1 MGRGRARR
9 GLVAFVGVIAVGA
22 SPIPQG
28 WNVARVFAVDRSRRD
43 SRARDYFPCGA
54 LLRCT
59 HAWVACLFLL
69 ATCAGLLQS
78 QTRSTIP
85 SIPKSDGQAYYLE
98 GMELV
103 RQGHIDEA
111 IRVFEEGLT
120 HDPQNAVMLDATG
133 AAYMLK
139 GDTERATR
147 YLLASLRVNPG
158 FIPARKNLA
167 ITYFNTGQYDM
178 AATEFQPLIKV
189 PGPTQH
195 MASLFLGMINEKK
208 GEYTRA
214 ASFFG
219 QSGELLYRYPEAL
232 LSFANAECQL
242 KRTEKAKAALNALVA
257 IPGLTAREHLKTS
270 QLYSQ
275 LGEDKSALVEVEK
288 AGEKESH
295 LAGLAY
301 QHALALDRVGRT
313 KEALEV
319 LRDLAKERPD
329 ADMLNL
335 LSRVARENN
344 EFALA
349 IDSLRQAAKLAP
361 EKEEN
366 YLDFSTFCADY
377 GNYELALEA
386 AEVGL
391 EHIPNSY
398 RLLVQR
404 AVVLENLGRL
414 NEAEDALRE
423 AGQQQKDNSLA
434 LLCLA
439 IVQTHAGKLH
449 EAETTL
455 AAAIREFPANYYMHY
470 HLGIVLVEIQGGKPP
485 DPEIEAKAK
494 HAFREAI
501 RLNPSF
507 ADSYYQLAKLYSK
520 ESSKLAEQ
528 NLVACLR
535 ADPNH
540 AAAEYKLARLYLSTG
555 RQAEAQVLID
565 RFEGLRQAAKSK
577 EMQKPRI
584 ESTPR

>member
-1 MGRGRARR
+1 MWLGSTGRSGFGGCDRDGVGR
-9 GLVAFVGVIAVGA
+9 V
-22 SPIPQG
+22 PQG
-28 WNVARVFAVDRSRRD
+28 WNVVKLFVAGRSGPDSSLSGELSGVTLRR
-43 SRARDYFPCGA
+43 YTEA
-54 LLRCT
+54 L
-59 HAWVACLFLL
+59 VACLLL
-69 ATCAGLLQS
+69 MVLCAATLRS
-78 QTRSTIP
+78 QAP
-85 SIPKSDGQAYYLE
+85 SKNASPSNPDGQICYLK

-103 RQGHIDEA
+103 RQGLVDEA
-111 IRVFEEGLT
+111 IHAFEEGLT
-120 HDPQNAVMLDATG
+120 HDSQNAVLLDATG

-139 GDTERATR
+139 GDAERAEK
-147 YLLASLRVNPG
+147 YLVASLRVNPD

-167 ITYFNTGQYDM
+167 ITYFNAGQYDV
-178 AATEFQPLIKV
+178 AAAEFQRLIKV
-189 PGPTQH
+189 PSPTQQ
-195 MASLFLGMINEKK
+195 MASLFLGMIDEKK

-232 LSFANAECQL
+232 LSFASVECQL
-242 KRTEKAKAALNALVA
+242 KRTEKAKAALKALVA
-257 IPGLTAREHLKTS
+257 IPGLTAREHLKAS

-275 LGEDKSALVEVEK
+275 LGEDKSALAEVER
-288 AGEKESH
+288 AGEKDSH

-313 KEALEV
+313 KDALEV
-319 LRDLAKERPD
+319 LRDLAKEKPN

-335 LSRVARENN
+335 LSHVARENN

-414 NEAEDALRE
+414 SEAEDALRK
-423 AGQQQKDNSLA
+423 AGERQKDNSLA

-439 IVQTHAGKLH
+439 IVQTHAGRLH

-455 AAAIREFPANYYMHY
+455 VAAIRDYAGDYYMQY
-470 HLGIVLVEIQGGKPP
+470 QLGLVLVEIQGGKSP
-485 DPEIEAKAK
+485 DPEIQARAK
-494 HAFREAI
+494 HAFGEAI

-507 ADSYYQLAKLYSK
+507 ADSYYQLAKLYSE
-520 ESSKLAEQ
+520 ESPKLAEQ

-540 AAAEYKLARLYLSTG
+540 AAAEYKLARLYSSTG
-555 RQAEAQVLID
+555 RQADAQVLMD
-565 RFEGLRQAAKSK
+565 RFEALRQAAKLK

-584 ESTPR
+584 ESTSK

>member
-1 MGRGRARR
+1 
-9 GLVAFVGVIAVGA
+9 VVKFV
-22 SPIPQG
+22 
-28 WNVARVFAVDRSRRD
+28 AVDRSHLD
-43 SRARDYFPCGA
+43 SSASDRLPWGV
-54 LLRCT
+54 LLRSMQTC
-59 HAWVACLFLL
+59 VACLFLV
-69 ATCAGLLQS
+69 AMCAGTALS
-78 QTRSTIP
+78 QTPSRNPST
-85 SIPKSDGQAYYLE
+85 PKSEGQTYYLK
-98 GMELV
+98 GMELI

-120 HDPQNAVMLDATG
+120 HDSQNAVMLDATG

-139 GDTERATR
+139 GDVEQAKR
-147 YLLASLRVNPG
+147 YLLASLRVNSG

-167 ITYFNTGQYDM
+167 ITYFNAGQYDL
-178 AATEFQPLIKV
+178 AAAEFQTLTKV
-189 PGPTQH
+189 PGSTQQI
-195 MASLFLGMINEKK
+195 ASLFLGMISGKK
-208 GEYTRA
+208 GEYARA
-214 ASFFG
+214 VSLFG
-219 QSGELLYRYPEAL
+219 QSGGLLYRYPEAL

-242 KRTEKAKAALNALVA
+242 KRVEKAEAALKALDE
-257 IPGLTAREHLKTS
+257 IPGLTAQEHLKAS

-275 LGEDKSALVEVEK
+275 LGQDKLALAEAERAKEK
-288 AGEKESH
+288 DSH
-295 LAGLAY
+295 LEGLEY
-301 QHALALDRVGRT
+301 QHALALDRMGRSQ
-313 KEALEV
+313 EALEI
-319 LRDLAKERPD
+319 LRDLANAKPD
-329 ADMLNL
+329 ADVLNL
-335 LSRVARENN
+335 LSHVARENN

-361 EKEEN
+361 EKEDN

-377 GNYELALEA
+377 GNYQLALEA

-391 EHIPNSY
+391 ENIPNSY

-414 NEAEDALRE
+414 NEAEDALRK

-439 IVQTHAGKLH
+439 IVQTHAGHLH

-455 AAAIREFPANYYMHY
+455 TAALREFPANYYMHY
-470 HLGIVLVEIQGGKPP
+470 HLGIVLVELQGGLPP
-485 DPEIEAKAK
+485 NPQIQAKAK

-507 ADSYYQLAKLYSK
+507 ADSYYQLAKLYSE
-520 ESSKLAEQ
+520 ESPKLAEQ

-540 AAAEYKLARLYLSTG
+540 AAAEYKLARLYLSSG

-565 RFEGLRQAAKSK
+565 RFESLRQAAKLK

>member
-1 MGRGRARR
+1 M
-9 GLVAFVGVIAVGA
+9 GVIAAGT

-28 WNVARVFAVDRSRRD
+28 WNVAKVFAVDRSRRD
-43 SRARDYFPCGA
+43 SSACDHFPWGV

-59 HAWVACLFLL
+59 HALIACLFLL
-69 ATCAGLLQS
+69 VTCAGTLRS
-78 QTRSTIP
+78 QTPSANPST
-85 SIPKSDGQAYYLE
+85 PKSEGQAYYLE

-103 RQGHIDEA
+103 RQGHIEEA

-120 HDPQNAVMLDATG
+120 HEPQNAVMLDATG

-167 ITYFNTGQYDM
+167 ITYFNAGQYDL
-178 AATEFQPLIKV
+178 AAVEFQPLIKV
-189 PGPTQH
+189 PGPTQQ
-195 MASLFLGMINEKK
+195 MASLFLGMIDEKK

-219 QSGELLYRYPEAL
+219 QSGEFLYRYPEAL
-232 LSFANAECQL
+232 LSFANVECQL
-242 KRTEKAKAALNALVA
+242 KRTEKAKAALKALVA
-257 IPGLTAREHLKTS
+257 VPGLTAREHLKAS

-275 LGEDKSALVEVEK
+275 LGEDKSALAEVER
-288 AGEKESH
+288 AGEKDNH

-319 LRDLAKERPD
+319 LRDLAKEKPD

-335 LSRVARENN
+335 LSHVARENN

-414 NEAEDALRE
+414 SEAEDALRK
-423 AGQQQKDNSLA
+423 AGERQKDNSLA

-439 IVQTHAGKLH
+439 IVQTHAGRLH
-449 EAETTL
+449 EAGTTL
-455 AAAIREFPANYYMHY
+455 VDAIRDYPSDYYMQY
-470 HLGIVLVEIQGGKPP
+470 QLGLVLVEIQGGKSP
-485 DPEIEAKAK
+485 DPELEARAK
-494 HAFREAI
+494 HAFGEAI

-507 ADSYYQLAKLYSK
+507 ADSYYQIAKLYSE
-520 ESSKLAEQ
+520 ESPKLAEQ

-540 AAAEYKLARLYLSTG
+540 AAAEYKLARLYSSTG
-555 RQAEAQVLID
+555 RQTEAQVLMD

>member
-1 MGRGRARR
+1 VAK
-9 GLVAFVGVIAVGA
+9 GL
-22 SPIPQG
+22 
-28 WNVARVFAVDRSRRD
+28 AVDSTRLDFSASRHFSWRV
-43 SRARDYFPCGA
+43 
-54 LLRCT
+54 LLCCT
-59 HAWVACLFLL
+59 HAWIACLFLL
-69 ATCAGLLQS
+69 VTCAGAVRS
-78 QTRSTIP
+78 QTP
-85 SIPKSDGQAYYLE
+85 SAKPPTPKSEGQAYYLE

-120 HDPQNAVMLDATG
+120 RDPQNAVMLDATG

-147 YLLASLRVNPG
+147 YLLASLRVNSTL
-158 FIPARKNLA
+158 IPARKNLA
-167 ITYFNTGQYDM
+167 ITYFNAAQYDL
-178 AATEFQPLIKV
+178 AAQEFQTLIKV
-189 PGPTQH
+189 PGFTRQI
-195 MASLFLGMINEKK
+195 ASLFLGMIDEKK
-208 GEYTRA
+208 GEYARA
-214 ASFFG
+214 VSLFD
-219 QSGELLYRYPEAL
+219 QSGDLLQHYPEAL
-232 LSFANAECQL
+232 LSLANAECQL
-242 KRTEKAKAALNALVA
+242 KRVEKAEAALKTLNE
-257 IPGLTAREHLKTS
+257 ISGLTAQELLKAS

-275 LGEDKSALVEVEK
+275 LGQDKLALAAVERAKEK
-288 AGEKESH
+288 DSH
-295 LAGLAY
+295 LEGLEY
-301 QHALALDRVGRT
+301 QHALALDHMGRSQ
-313 KEALEV
+313 EALEI
-319 LRDLAKERPD
+319 LRELAKEKPD
-329 ADMLNL
+329 ADVLNL
-335 LSRVARENN
+335 LSHVAREDN

-349 IDSLRQAAKLAP
+349 IDALRQAAKLAP

-377 GNYELALEA
+377 GNYQLALEA

-414 NEAEDALRE
+414 NEAEDALRQ
-423 AGQQQKDNSLA
+423 AGKQQKDNSLA

-439 IVQTHAGKLH
+439 IVQTHAGHLH

-455 AAAIREFPANYYMHY
+455 TAAIREFPANYYMHY
-470 HLGIVLVEIQGGKPP
+470 HLGIVLVEIQGGLPP
-485 DPEIEAKAK
+485 DPQIQAKAK

-507 ADSYYQLAKLYSK
+507 ADSYYQLAKLYS
-520 ESSKLAEQ
+520 EQSPKLAEQ

-540 AAAEYKLARLYLSTG
+540 APAEYKLARLYLSTG

-565 RFEGLRQAAKSK
+565 RFESLRLAAKSK